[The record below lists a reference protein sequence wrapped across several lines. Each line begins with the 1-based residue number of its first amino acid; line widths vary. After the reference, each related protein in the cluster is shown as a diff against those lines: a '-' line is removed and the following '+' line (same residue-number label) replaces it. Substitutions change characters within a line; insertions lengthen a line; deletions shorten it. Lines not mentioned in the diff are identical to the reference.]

1 MIDKI
6 MLMSIYFNNINVS
19 EIKNII
25 NSLIFFV
32 FELM

>member
-6 MLMSIYFNNINVS
+6 MLMSIYFNNINVG